1 MGNSESDLI
10 SQARRG
16 DTEAFCLLA
25 ERYQRRIYALAAH
38 YCQDAHDAEDLSQ
51 EVWLRAYKAIAGF
64 RAESSF
70 YTWLRQI
77 TINCFLNDRRSQKSR
92 REHET
97 PEIWRETD
105 EGELIQWE
113 PKTGDWAGDNE
124 RRILLGHVW
133 QALGSLTTQQRLMF
147 LLKHQEGMTYD
158 EIAAALGCS
167 AGTVKKSLFRTIGKL
182 RTQLGLD
189 PKTAEYANVAVNE
202 AEAF

>member
-1 MGNSESDLI
+1 MRTESDLI

-16 DTEAFCLLA
+16 DTDAFCLLA

-51 EVWLRAYKAIAGF
+51 EVWLRAYRAIASF
-64 RAESSF
+64 RAEASF

-97 PEIWRETD
+97 PEIWRENED
-105 EGELIQWE
+105 GELNGWE
-113 PKTGDWAGDNE
+113 PAQGDWDGDFE
-124 RRILLGHVW
+124 RRVLLGRVW
-133 QALGSLTTQQRLMF
+133 GALGDLTAQQRLIF

-158 EIAAALGCS
+158 EIAALLGCT
-167 AGTVKKSLFRTIGKL
+167 AGTVKKSLFRTVAKI
-182 RTQLGLD
+182 RARLGLD
-189 PKTAEYANVAVNE
+189 PKTAEYAPVAVNE